1 MGAILKELHNSA
13 SKFQFPSMPKDDVDV
28 KRETAYQ
35 EYNILGKGK
44 MSYPSGMG
52 TQIIKWSGYF
62 WGAGRKK
69 LASVNQKWIAP
80 KTCASKLKSWQTKKT
95 PLNLVVSEAGINE
108 DVTIKS
114 FEYKPFGGHGD
125 YSYEISFV
133 PYVEMKIYTTKELGL
148 RKKLKRKTKPLGQ
161 VPRNL
166 LKRKR
171 PTGLSEA
178 IRFVEYLVRN
188 IKLNQSG
195 EISTMPIRRLLKR
208 LLRNMAG
215 AIATTD
221 IGYIQEQY

>member
-1 MGAILKELHNSA
+1 
-13 SKFQFPSMPKDDVDV
+13 
-28 KRETAYQ
+28 
-35 EYNILGKGK
+35 
-44 MSYPSGMG
+44 MG

-133 PYVEMKIYTTKELGL
+133 PYVEMKIYTTDSPHQVHWSQQFTTTSFL
-148 RKKLKRKTKPLGQ
+148 RTTGAKDCC
-161 VPRNL
+161 L
-166 LKRKR
+166 LDR
-171 PTGLSEA
+171 LS
-178 IRFVEYLVRN
+178 
-188 IKLNQSG
+188 
-195 EISTMPIRRLLKR
+195 
-208 LLRNMAG
+208 
-215 AIATTD
+215 
-221 IGYIQEQY
+221 

>member
-13 SKFQFPSMPKDDVDV
+13 SKFQFPSMPNENVDV
-28 KRETAYQ
+28 KRETSYQ

-80 KTCASKLKSWQTKKT
+80 KTCASKLKNWQTKKT

-133 PYVEMKIYTTKELGL
+133 PYGDMKIYTTKELGIE
-148 RKKLKRKTKPLGQ
+148 KKAKKK
-161 VPRNL
+161 
-166 LKRKR
+166 
-171 PTGLSEA
+171 
-178 IRFVEYLVRN
+178 N
-188 IKLNQSG
+188 I
-195 EISTMPIRRLLKR
+195 
-208 LLRNMAG
+208 
-215 AIATTD
+215 
-221 IGYIQEQY
+221 

>member
-13 SKFQFPSMPKDDVDV
+13 SKFQFPSMPNENVDV
-28 KRETAYQ
+28 KRETSYQ

-80 KTCASKLKSWQTKKT
+80 KTCASKLKNWQTKKT

-133 PYVEMKIYTTKELGL
+133 PYGDMKIYTTKELGIE
-148 RKKLKRKTKPLGQ
+148 KKAKKKTESKW
-161 VPRNL
+161 
-166 LKRKR
+166 
-171 PTGLSEA
+171 
-178 IRFVEYLVRN
+178 RN
-188 IKLNQSG
+188 IYNANKKVIEAAAKKHG
-195 EISTMPIRRLLKR
+195 RRNSDNGHWIYPGTVLTLP
-208 LLRNMAG
+208 
-215 AIATTD
+215 
-221 IGYIQEQY
+221 

>member
-13 SKFQFPSMPKDDVDV
+13 SKFQFPSMPNENVDV
-28 KRETAYQ
+28 KRETSYQ

-80 KTCASKLKSWQTKKT
+80 KTCASKLKNWQTKKT

-133 PYVEMKIYTTKELGL
+133 PYGDMKIYTTKELGIEKKAKKKKTYRIVRGDTL
-148 RKKLKRKTKPLGQ
+148 CGISRKKYKTESKW
-161 VPRNL
+161 
-166 LKRKR
+166 
-171 PTGLSEA
+171 
-178 IRFVEYLVRN
+178 RN
-188 IKLNQSG
+188 IYNANKKVIEAAAKKHG
-195 EISTMPIRRLLKR
+195 RRNSDNGHWIYPGTVLTLP
-208 LLRNMAG
+208 
-215 AIATTD
+215 
-221 IGYIQEQY
+221 